1 MKKFHFVFFIFFLFT
16 LCSYANSADV
26 ILTPSKTMV
35 NPGETAVVKAVF
47 DGIKPIDTISASD
60 FSLTDSNG
68 NKLIVGFTIIKI
80 ADNNYYIYFDMPAV
94 ANSNFKFGLDGF
106 KYFLGSEFKKND
118 FTIEL
123 NTNNELQSIGVRP
136 GAYIFTNVED
146 YEQPV
151 MSFLVKAKNQATT
164 VSITGSESFIL
175 PVFSGFSLKGGGSK
189 SVDVKAK
196 IFRKPQKDFFGYVI
210 FSYDNSILNI
220 PVHIFR
226 KGYIPDL
233 NISNNSVPSD
243 ISDIIVDAANDSV
256 INFVNDSIVD
266 IPAAEKGELKLV
278 NSPIIFNVTA
288 EFDFKDEETGGVFK
302 FKNIGQGS
310 LKNVIVKLEGIEEIT
325 SVDKVAIDYWPA
337 DTEIDFTV
345 NVNPSKAKK
354 EKYAG
359 RMILISS
366 DGVTTSLSFFINIKL
381 PSNPNVVTPTTL
393 NRSNGTGIVIPTDDS
408 ESSGVFQWVI
418 ILIAFIAIIGVIIY
432 LYKKQKPKK
441 QAYDNMVESFRKR
454 I

>member
-1 MKKFHFVFFIFFLFT
+1 MKKFCFVFFIFFLFT
-16 LCSYANSADV
+16 LCSYANGADV
-26 ILTPSKTMV
+26 VLTSLKTMV
-35 NPGETAVVKAVF
+35 NPGETAVIKVVF
-47 DGIKPIDTISASD
+47 DGIKPIDTVSTSD
-60 FSLTDSNG
+60 FSLIDSYG
-68 NKLIVGFTIIKI
+68 NKMAAGFTIIKI
-80 ADNNYYIYFDMPAV
+80 ADNSYYIYFDMPNALE
-94 ANSNFKFGLDGF
+94 SSFKFGLIGF

-123 NTNNELQSIGVRP
+123 TTNNELQGIGVRP

-151 MSFLVKAKNQATT
+151 MSFLVKAKNHATT

-175 PVFSGFSLKGGGSK
+175 PIFSGFSLERGGSK

-196 IFRKPQKDFFGYVI
+196 IFRKPQKEFFGYVV
-210 FSYDNSILNI
+210 FSYNNSVLNI

-226 KGYIPDL
+226 KGYISDL
-233 NISNNSVPSD
+233 NNSILSD
-243 ISDIIVDAANDSV
+243 MAVDT
-256 INFVNDSIVD
+256 VNDSIIDIANDSIID
-266 IPAAEKGELKLV
+266 IPVVEKGELKLV

-288 EFDFKDEETGGVFK
+288 EFDFKDKETGGVFK

-354 EKYAG
+354 EKYTG
-359 RMILISS
+359 RMTLISS
-366 DGVTTSLSFFINIKL
+366 DGVSTSLPFFINIKL
-381 PSNPNVVTPTTL
+381 PSNPNVVIPTTL
-393 NRSNGTGIVIPTDDS
+393 NRSNGTGIVIPADDL

-418 ILIAFIAIIGVIIY
+418 ILIVLIIIIGVIIY